1 VDEVGERTLLLR
13 YSAIAL
19 GVLAGIEWLLGRTV
33 SRMSASPALEGTP
46 RDIIEGVGQVGIKLL
61 PLAFIAA
68 SMLFFLA
75 ALDLGGQGMS
85 TRSQQGVA
93 LAMFLSLFGTLTV
106 AAPFVPT
113 AVWLSASYNF
123 LSLICLGWIVFFAFA
138 NTEIGKPAKFAIII
152 ALSAYLGWFYYIIQ
166 QELSARWGFGGAPI
180 FVLNIGEILALA
192 TPFAFFVAVALPGG
206 EWRHPRRWTLPILA
220 AILFTAANIADMAVD
235 QGFAGVFTLWSVGFT
250 HFLPWPI
257 YALALAAFLYSILTC
272 FAKYKEKARFANPN
286 TGLGLLLLL
295 FAGYNLQLTYQHLLA
310 AVAFMLFAGIAQP
323 FDSAI
328 KVRRVEAASPGETP
342 GLSQQ
347 SLRERESH
355 PGVSG

>member
-1 VDEVGERTLLLR
+1 VGDVGERALLLR

-19 GVLAGIEWLLGRTV
+19 GALAGIEWLLGRTV
-33 SRMSASPALEGTP
+33 SRMSASPALVGTP
-46 RDIIEGVGQVGIKLL
+46 RDIIEGIGQVGLKLL

-68 SMLFFLA
+68 SIVFFLA
-75 ALDLGGQGMS
+75 ALDLGERAMH

-106 AAPFVPT
+106 AAPFFPT
-113 AVWLSASYNF
+113 AAWLSTSYNF
-123 LSLICLGWIVFFAFA
+123 LSLISLGWIWFYVFV
-138 NTEIGKPAKFAIII
+138 NPVIAKRAKLAITI
-152 ALSAYLGWFYYIIQ
+152 ALLAYFGWFYYIIQ

-192 TPFAFFVAVALPGG
+192 TPFAFFVAVALPNE
-206 EWRHPRRWTLPILA
+206 EWRHPRRWILPILA
-220 AILFTAANIADMAVD
+220 GTIFTAANIADMAVD

-257 YALALAAFLYSILTC
+257 YALALAAFLSSILTC
-272 FAKYKEKARFANPN
+272 FSRSEGKAKFANPN

-310 AVAFMLFAGIAQP
+310 VVAFMLFAGIARP
-323 FDSAI
+323 FRLSVENDEMEAI
-328 KVRRVEAASPGETP
+328 RPDETT
-342 GLSQQ
+342 
-347 SLRERESH
+347 SLVHQGVQER
-355 PGVSG
+355 

>member
-1 VDEVGERTLLLR
+1 
-13 YSAIAL
+13 
-19 GVLAGIEWLLGRTV
+19 
-33 SRMSASPALEGTP
+33 MSASPALVGTP

-68 SMLFFLA
+68 TIVFFLA
-75 ALDLGGQGMS
+75 ALDLGERAMH

-106 AAPFVPT
+106 AAPFFPT
-113 AVWLSASYNF
+113 AAWLSTSYNF
-123 LSLICLGWIVFFAFA
+123 LSLISLGWIGFYAVV
-138 NTEIGKPAKFAIII
+138 NRVIVERAKLAIII
-152 ALSAYLGWFYYIIQ
+152 ALLAYLGWFYYIIQ

-192 TPFAFFVAVALPGG
+192 TPFAFFVAVALPGV
-206 EWRHPRRWTLPILA
+206 EWRHPRRWILPIIA
-220 AILFTAANIADMAVD
+220 ATLFTAANIVDMAVD

-257 YALALAAFLYSILTC
+257 YALALAAFLFSVFTC
-272 FAKYKEKARFANPN
+272 FARNEGKSMFANPN

-310 AVAFMLFAGIAQP
+310 VVAFMLFAGIARP
-323 FDSAI
+323 FD
-328 KVRRVEAASPGETP
+328 ASIQVSHINVQSVDETP
-342 GLSQQ
+342 TGIQQ
-347 SLRERESH
+347 SFQER
-355 PGVSG
+355 